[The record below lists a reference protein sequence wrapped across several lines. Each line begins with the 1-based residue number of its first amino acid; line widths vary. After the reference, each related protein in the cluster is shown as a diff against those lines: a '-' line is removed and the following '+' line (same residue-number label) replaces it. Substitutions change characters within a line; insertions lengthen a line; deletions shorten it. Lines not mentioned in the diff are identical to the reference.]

1 MPRYNPAEI
10 EPRWQNHW
18 DDQKTFRTP
27 DQVTGEKLYVL
38 DMFPYP
44 SGDGLHVGHPE
55 GYTATDIVARQA
67 RMAGKSVLHPMGF
80 DAFGLPAEEHA
91 IKTNT
96 PPRVSTERNIE
107 NFIRQLKMLG
117 FSYDWDRQISTTDVD
132 YVRWTQWIFT
142 VLFDTWYDADQQKGR
157 PISELPIPA
166 DIQAEGD
173 QAVREYQDDFRL
185 AYQSYAPVNW
195 CPKLGTVLANEEV
208 IDGKSEVG
216 GHPVERMPLRQ
227 WMLRITSYADRLE
240 NDLESVNWPEGIKKL
255 QRDWIGRSTGAEV
268 DFFIGTEDKLD
279 AWKQGR
285 AKNGFPRKPDD
296 DVLRVYTTRPD
307 TLFGATYMV
316 IAPEHAA
323 VGALTTADQQ
333 AAVDAYVTAA
343 ASKSDRDRQDEK
355 TKKTGVF
362 TGSHAINPVN
372 GQPVP
377 IWIADYVLA
386 TYGTGAIMAVPA
398 HDTRDME
405 FAKTFDLPIKTVVM
419 PDNNWLI
426 ANNPVPA
433 AITEFMEKGPSDEDL
448 SAAIKELKTAS
459 PEVDLS
465 ALDSETLESLKNYN
479 RHSNHTAAVYQANPV
494 AFKTT
499 FTGEGEAVNS
509 GEFDGTPTAELKST
523 ITLQLTDQGVG
534 SQAVNYKLRDWL
546 FSRQRFWGEPFPI
559 LHELDEAGEKTGM
572 IRAVDAKDLPVDL
585 PEIEDF
591 KPHGRPEPPL
601 EKADDDWLYPV
612 IDGKKYQRETNT
624 MPQWAGS
631 CWYYLRF
638 IDPKNDAVFIDPELE
653 KQWMPVDLYIGGAE
667 HAVLHLLYAR
677 FWHKVLF
684 DRGHLQTA
692 EPFNRLVNQGMILGD
707 VEFTGFQNESG
718 DWVSAN
724 LASEDEDRN
733 PVGASGEKLNPV
745 KVEPEDVEKSGEN
758 FVLKSDTSV
767 RIDSRAYKMS
777 KSRGNVVNPDEIVK
791 DYGADSLRLYEMFMG
806 PLEQSKPWSMNGV
819 SGVRNFL
826 DRVWRM
832 TIDKDQEQTALHP
845 AVVDVDPIDEQT
857 RTLHKTIKAVTQD
870 IETLSFNTAIARMME
885 FTNFFTRQ
893 DQRPKS
899 IMESFVLLLA
909 PFAPHIAEELWKTLG
924 HDKSLAHE
932 PWPQFDEAL
941 TVDASVEVPVQI
953 MGKIKAKIMVPTGT
967 SKDDLLALAKA
978 DPKIAGL
985 LEGKTIRKEIA
996 VPDRLVNIVA
1006 N

>member
-142 VLFDTWYDADQQKGR
+142 VLFDTWYDGDQQKGR

-166 DIQAEGD
+166 DVQAEGD

-279 AWKQGR
+279 AWKQER
-285 AKNGFPRKPDD
+285 AQNGFPRKPGD

-323 VGALTTADQQ
+323 VESLTTADQQ

-372 GQPVP
+372 GKPVP

-405 FAKTFDLPIKTVVM
+405 FAKTFDLPLNAVVM

-433 AITEFMEKGPSDEDL
+433 AITDFMEKGPSDEDL
-448 SAAIKELKTAS
+448 LAAIKELKTAS

-465 ALDSETLESLKNYN
+465 ALDSETLESLKSYD
-479 RHSNHTAAVYQANPV
+479 RHSNHAAAIYQANPA

-499 FTGEGEAVNS
+499 FTGEGKAINS
-509 GEFDGTPTAELKST
+509 GDFDGTSTAKLKST
-523 ITLQLTDQGVG
+523 ITSQLTDQGVG
-534 SQAVNYKLRDWL
+534 SEAVNYKLRDWL

-559 LHELDEAGEKTGM
+559 LHELNEAGEKTGM
-572 IRAVDAKDLPVDL
+572 IRAVDTKDLPVDL

-707 VEFTGFQNESG
+707 VEFTGFQNENG
-718 DWVSAN
+718 EWVSAN

-733 PVGASGEKLNPV
+733 PIGASGEKLNPV
-745 KVEPEDVEKSGEN
+745 KVGPDDVEKSGEN
-758 FVLKSDTSV
+758 FVLKSDASV

-845 AVVDVDPIDEQT
+845 AVVDVDPTDEQT

-899 IMESFVLLLA
+899 IMESFVLLLS

-932 PWPQFDEAL
+932 SWPQFDEAL

>member
-27 DQVTGEKLYVL
+27 DQITGEKLYVL

-166 DIQAEGD
+166 DVQAEGD

-405 FAKTFDLPIKTVVM
+405 FAKTFDLPIKAVVM

-523 ITLQLTDQGVG
+523 ITSQLTDQGVG

-733 PVGASGEKLNPV
+733 PVGASGEKLSPV

-845 AVVDVDPIDEQT
+845 AVVDVDPTDEQT

-899 IMESFVLLLA
+899 IMESFVLLLS